1 MAGNGGARSRSAQR
15 SPARHRPR
23 CQGIARYFQDP
34 AGEPDSLVANPS
46 AIWHENRK
54 VPDLLYPGRVH
65 NGFVLL
71 NLNGPALTETFI
83 NEDGVK
89 VYMQSFP
96 AQ

>member
-1 MAGNGGARSRSAQR
+1 
-15 SPARHRPR
+15 
-23 CQGIARYFQDP
+23 
-34 AGEPDSLVANPS
+34 
-46 AIWHENRK
+46 
-54 VPDLLYPGRVH
+54 VPDLLYPGLVH